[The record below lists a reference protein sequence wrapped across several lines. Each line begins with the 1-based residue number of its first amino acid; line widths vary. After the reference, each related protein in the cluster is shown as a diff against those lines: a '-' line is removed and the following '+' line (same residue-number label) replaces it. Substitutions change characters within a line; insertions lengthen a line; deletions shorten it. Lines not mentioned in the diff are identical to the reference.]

1 MQVIKLPRLLHTV
14 ITEPVE
20 AHNTDLRFIERTTI
34 VHNAVKQ
41 LIKLLFCAVPVK
53 RFRKFD
59 QNRVTAALENI
70 IKYSVILPFCVLRD
84 VKRQFLYAFGEL
96 LLQCKFIEP

>member
-1 MQVIKLPRLLHTV
+1 MQIIQLTRLLHTV

-53 RFRKFD
+53 
-59 QNRVTAALENI
+59 
-70 IKYSVILPFCVLRD
+70 
-84 VKRQFLYAFGEL
+84 
-96 LLQCKFIEP
+96 